1 MNLLEIAF
9 WNVLFWALYLPIAVI
24 ILLLGAQGHPLGV
37 VSCGFFG
44 TAILSIFLGFQD
56 DLLFESYTP
65 VQVTI
70 TEAKPEPKESKSE
83 SKEPKGEKMG
93 EPQVPEGQDEEVEV
107 KSPEV
112 EPVEID
118 AEVESDESEDVEFA
132 DGEEPEPRLRTDVVV
147 EQLAVD
153 DDDAFSVCD

>member
-24 ILLLGAQGHPLGV
+24 MLLLGAQSHPLGIV
-37 VSCGFFG
+37 FCGLFG
-44 TAILSIFLGFQD
+44 TAVLSVFLGFQD

-70 TEAKPEPKESKSE
+70 TEAKSEPKESETKKPKE
-83 SKEPKGEKMG
+83 EEAKEEPKA
-93 EPQVPEGQDEEVEV
+93 PEGQDEEVEV

-112 EPVEID
+112 EPVETD
-118 AEVESDESEDVEFA
+118 AEVESDESEEVEFA

-147 EQLAVD
+147 EQLADVP
-153 DDDAFSVCD
+153 AV